1 MTSPLTGSQVRAGR
15 RAWTQKPG
23 RMFRFRRAALLR
35 RHARQFSLL
44 VKGQLHF
51 HGFMILENRPSSNG
65 LHGASPFHG
74 DGGKAVGSVAGAEEC
89 GAAAQRPSE
98 ASYRLSVRAQKL
110 LIRLLDELDQRG
122 DNFCDIKLF
131 LKDFSGLLSADPP
144 ETVKRFL
151 DSSALFVYEI
161 HLERVDCVRAYR

>member
-1 MTSPLTGSQVRAGR
+1 
-15 RAWTQKPG
+15 
-23 RMFRFRRAALLR
+23 
-35 RHARQFSLL
+35 
-44 VKGQLHF
+44 
-51 HGFMILENRPSSNG
+51 MILENRPSSNG

-110 LIRLLDELDQRG
+110 LIRLLDELYQRG

>member
-1 MTSPLTGSQVRAGR
+1 METEVRPLVPWRAPKNVVL
-15 RAWTQKPG
+15 QHN
-23 RMFRFRRAALLR
+23 AL
-35 RHARQFSLL
+35 
-44 VKGQLHF
+44 
-51 HGFMILENRPSSNG
+51 
-65 LHGASPFHG
+65 
-74 DGGKAVGSVAGAEEC
+74 
-89 GAAAQRPSE
+89 SE

>member
-1 MTSPLTGSQVRAGR
+1 ME
-15 RAWTQKPG
+15 
-23 RMFRFRRAALLR
+23 LR
-35 RHARQFSLL
+35 
-44 VKGQLHF
+44 
-51 HGFMILENRPSSNG
+51 
-65 LHGASPFHG
+65 
-74 DGGKAVGSVAGAEEC
+74 KAVGSVAGAEEC

-144 ETVKRFL
+144 
-151 DSSALFVYEI
+151 VYEI